1 MAPTYDILGN
11 GDKRALYDEGGL
23 ELVKERKKQSAGQGG
38 GRLPKGPSKN
48 SEVQVRAMGLGRA
61 GKLGTVVWSRHVE
74 QLRGGVV
81 AVDTDPSGN
90 DCVEM
95 RVAGWAV

>member
-1 MAPTYDILGN
+1 MYDILGN
-11 GDKRALYDEGGL
+11 EDKRTLYDEGGL
-23 ELVKERKKQSAGQGG
+23 ELVKEVEKQSAGQGG

-48 SEVQVRAMGLGRA
+48 GEVQVRAVGLGRA
-61 GKLGTVVWSRHVE
+61 GKLGTVVWNRHVE

-81 AVDTDPSGN
+81 AVDTDSGGD